1 MLFNSNHTT
10 MKDKSKD
17 FAENVNILDVSSN
30 FNNGKQNVFQSS
42 VSDILNRVDIDTNA
56 ENYDGKL
63 LEKQRI
69 RVSLVEDES
78 NMNIYFAKN
87 VNILDV
93 SSNFN
98 NCKQDIFSK

>member
-30 FNNGKQNVFQSS
+30 FNN
-42 VSDILNRVDIDTNA
+42 DTNA